1 MLPYLFYKNC
11 ADMLYAYDGSVPFH
25 LYLKEQFKEHKNW
38 GSKDRKRY
46 RACCYFFWR
55 NAVGVSRNTA
65 NDILEWLQSHYTTD
79 TLIPETLTI
88 AGNDKNNDGISVDR
102 QISGDELIS
111 NDKPSEPT
119 IHPYHAVLNEI
130 SVSIDHQTLQEWF
143 REEPPVWLRA
153 TNGKTKAVLQQL
165 QKLNITVL
173 QQSNDVIAVTAQA
186 NLNPITDFGYA
197 YIQDIGSQ
205 MAMDWRDLPLQHMC
219 NPNHSIWD
227 CCCGAGGKAITLLQ
241 NYPKANVTCSDVRAN
256 ILENLQKRFQ
266 SLQLSKPKTQVIDL
280 QNTAGSSNQYDMV
293 MADVPCSGS
302 GTWRR
307 NPENIHFFSPLEIN
321 MYANK
326 QLSIIN
332 NAQQSVKLG
341 GYLVYMT
348 CSVFRNENEM
358 VIEQFIEKHE
368 GFEKVDEKY
377 CGGHQNHGDYIYRA
391 ILQRVR

>member
-11 ADMLYAYDGSVPFH
+11 ADMLHAYDGSVPFH

-55 NAVGVSRNTA
+55 NAIGVSRNNA
-65 NDILEWLQSHYTTD
+65 DDILQWLQSHYTTE
-79 TLIPETLTI
+79 TSIPETQSIT
-88 AGNDKNNDGISVDR
+88 
-102 QISGDELIS
+102 
-111 NDKPSEPT
+111 
-119 IHPYHAVLNEI
+119 HPYHSVIQEI
-130 SVSIDHQTLQEWF
+130 SASIDHQTLQDWF
-143 REEPPVWLRA
+143 KEEPPVWLRA

-165 QKLNITVL
+165 QKLNVAVL
-173 QQSNDVIAVTAQA
+173 HQSNDVVAVPAQA

-205 MAMDWRDLPLQHMC
+205 MAMDWHDLPLQHMC

-241 NYPKANVTCSDVRAN
+241 NHPKANVTCSDVRAN

-266 SLQLSKPKTQVIDL
+266 LLQLSKPKTQVIDL
-280 QNTAGSSNQYDMV
+280 QNTVGSSNQYDVV

-307 NPENIHFFSPLEIN
+307 NPENIHFFSPFEIN

-326 QLSIIN
+326 QLNIIQ

-341 GYLVYMT
+341 GYMVYMT
-348 CSVFRNENEM
+348 CSVFRAENEAI
-358 VIEQFIEKHE
+358 IEQFIEKHE
-368 GFEKVDEKY
+368 GFEKIEEKY

-391 ILQRVR
+391 VLQRVR